1 MIPLADNPAVTNPR
15 TALTPAEQDALCA
28 VAFFK
33 HQRNFGRVVLVG
45 NKRFRPATIAKLK
58 TKDLLRGTVPQLTP
72 TIAGK
77 LVIDKLRGETR

>member
-1 MIPLADNPAVTNPR
+1 MIPLADNPAVTNPQ
-15 TALTPAEQDALCA
+15 AVLTPAEQDALCA
-28 VAFFK
+28 IAFFK
-33 HQRNFGRVVLVG
+33 HQRNFGCVVLVG

-77 LVIDKLRGETR
+77 LAIDKLRGETR

>member
-15 TALTPAEQDALCA
+15 KVLTPAEQDALCA

-45 NKRFRPATIAKLK
+45 NKRFAPTTIARLK
-58 TKDLLRGTVPQLTP
+58 SKDLLRGAVPSLTP
-72 TIAGK
+72 TIAGQMA
-77 LVIDKLRGETR
+77 IDKLKGETR